1 MLGTPTASH
10 RQQHSEQGVAAHAT
24 TAACH
29 LSARRHERL
38 GVRQPLSG
46 LFRVLLPPRD
56 DDERPAG
63 SRAGI
68 RAAEILTEVRL
79 TPFAQTFLRIHGVR
93 EADQVVCGRRAAHL
107 QHLQHKRRDAE
118 MRQEDDLAHRA
129 GPDLQLHVDVSCVEG
144 GAFCGCPVHR
154 CKGQAATRTLRQVQD
169 VGALRPQLKYC
180 GPHPNQ

>member
-68 RAAEILTEVRL
+68 RAAENLTEVWL
-79 TPFAQTFLRIHGVR
+79 TPLKCRTEVGLYVGLCASSEAQMKLLEEHYK
-93 EADQVVCGRRAAHL
+93 EP
-107 QHLQHKRRDAE
+107 E
-118 MRQEDDLAHRA
+118 
-129 GPDLQLHVDVSCVEG
+129 
-144 GAFCGCPVHR
+144 
-154 CKGQAATRTLRQVQD
+154 
-169 VGALRPQLKYC
+169 VGLE
-180 GPHPNQ
+180 HD